1 MYTVTFTRPYLTG
14 EDRFNI
20 QRERVSARDEQQ
32 VRNIFA
38 DCEIILI
45 EADCEEELAEFRNMT
60 PKTTEADAD
69 MLHNLICKAEDAD
82 DFQNR
87 RAALLEQLRTDEQTA
102 LAYGDKWLGELPP
115 AKITTLQGLADA
127 KERSFNRRYYNNP
140 NGEPK
145 FVYGGRR

>member
-38 DCEIILI
+38 DCEIINI
-45 EADCEEELAEFRNMT
+45 EADCEEELEAFRKMT

-69 MLHNLICKAEDAD
+69 ALHD
-82 DFQNR
+82 
-87 RAALLEQLRTDEQTA
+87 LLEA
-102 LAYGDKWLGELPP
+102 LDNGDWLGEVTARQYGDADLGTRFTISGGEVMELGPQSGTEDLP
-115 AKITTLQGLADA
+115 
-127 KERSFNRRYYNNP
+127 F
-140 NGEPK
+140 
-145 FVYGGRR
+145 